1 MSLIESIRAAKES
14 GDLDAFMRLIP
25 YARFL
30 GVGARVEQGQVI
42 CRVAAAQRN
51 YGNPVLP
58 AVHGG
63 VVGAAMEMAAILQL
77 LWMQESVRIPKTITI
92 TIDYLRSAHGDRD
105 TFARADVTKLGARVA
120 NVRCFAWQDD
130 PAKPVAGANANFL
143 ITPAGAE

>member
-1 MSLIESIRAAKES
+1 MTLIEALRAAKES
-14 GDLDAFMRLIP
+14 GDLDSFMRLIP

-30 GVGARVEQGQVI
+30 GVTASVADGQVT
-42 CRVAAAQRN
+42 CRVAAAERN

-63 VVGAAMEMAAILQL
+63 IVGATMEMAAILQL

-120 NVRCFAWQDD
+120 NVRCLAWQEAA
-130 PAKPVAGANANFL
+130 AKPVAGANANFL